1 VEFAMGAVV
10 LAIFV
15 AIVIRSIPGSSA
27 PPPLVPHSATLPTN
41 GHSSATLQVVS
52 GTPALTIDVASPDIS
67 GTLLK
72 VTTPAGSTAPQLRE
86 TSGPGG
92 AAVITL
98 SVTKAS
104 AIKITL
110 DAAVSWRLALAGG
123 TTRTIADLR
132 GSQVTGISVTKGS
145 DVIDL
150 MLPRPSGSVPV
161 TLAAGASQ
169 FVLSLPSVVPV
180 RVTAA
185 AGAGE
190 ISLYGQNHAGV
201 PGGAVFTTPT
211 WAPGKAGFDID
222 ATAGA
227 AHITVKAQAS

>member
-1 VEFAMGAVV
+1 MAAVV

-15 AIVIRSIPGSSA
+15 AIVIRSIPGSPA
-27 PPPLVPHSATLPTN
+27 PPLLPHSATLSTD

-52 GTPALTIDVASPDIS
+52 GTPALTIGVASLGVT

-72 VTTPAGSTAPQLRE
+72 VTTPAGSTAPRLRE

-92 AAVITL
+92 NAVITL

-104 AIKITL
+104 AITVTL
-110 DAAVSWRLALAGG
+110 NAAVSWRLALASG

-132 GSQVTGISVTKGS
+132 GSQVTGIAVTKGS

-161 TLAAGASQ
+161 TLAAGVSQ

-190 ISLYGQNHAGV
+190 ISLYGQNHTGV
-201 PGGAVFTTPT
+201 PDGAVFTTPT
-211 WAPGKAGFDID
+211 WAPGKTGFDID
-222 ATAGA
+222 ASAGA
-227 AHITVKAQAS
+227 GHITVKTQAS